1 MLVIPAINEVKFE
14 EVLKKIDT
22 AGKFSQWVHID
33 VVDGKFAS
41 NITWNNPK
49 DLANLKHLKSNLEI
63 HLMIENPEA
72 VIENWVLSGV
82 KRIILS
88 LEAISGGKLPL
99 LSNKS
104 SNFEIGLAIN
114 PETPVEDLLPYLENI
129 KFVLVLGVKPGLAGQ
144 KFNEE
149 ILGKV
154 RFLKNYYPGVI
165 IEVDGGINLE
175 TAKLVKKAGADI
187 IVSASYI
194 FKSSEPPKIYEELS
208 KI

>member
-14 EVLKKIDT
+14 EILKKINI
-22 AGKFSQWVHID
+22 AGKFSQWIHLD

-49 DLANLKHLKSNLEI
+49 GLANLKHSKSNLEV

-72 VIENWVLSGV
+72 VVEDWVSSGV
-82 KRIILS
+82 ERIILS
-88 LEAISGGKLPL
+88 LEAISGGKLPS
-99 LSNKS
+99 LSNKN

-149 ILGKV
+149 VLGKV
-154 RFLKNYYPGVI
+154 RFLKNYYPGVT

-175 TAKLVKKAGADI
+175 TAKLAKKAGADI

-194 FKSSEPPKIYEELS
+194 FKSSEPQKIYEELS
-208 KI
+208 RI

>member
-49 DLANLKHLKSNLEI
+49 DIAGLKRLKSNLEV

-72 VIENWVLSGV
+72 VVEDWISSGV

-99 LSNKS
+99 FSNKS
-104 SNFEIGLAIN
+104 SNFEIGLAIS
-114 PETPVEDLLPYLENI
+114 PETSVEDLLPYLENI

-144 KFNEE
+144 KFNED
-149 ILGKV
+149 ILEKV

-175 TAKLVKKAGADI
+175 TAKLAKKAGANV

-194 FKSSEPPKIYEELS
+194 WKSQNPERIYRELEA
-208 KI
+208 I